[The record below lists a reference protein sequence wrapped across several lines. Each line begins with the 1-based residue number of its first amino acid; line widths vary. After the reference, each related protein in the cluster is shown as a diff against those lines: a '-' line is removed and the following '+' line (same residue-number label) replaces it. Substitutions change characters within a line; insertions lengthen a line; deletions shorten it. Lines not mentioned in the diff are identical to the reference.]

1 MHGKARREMWTGKC
15 RWKADLDVEADRS
28 VLFEVIEY
36 LIAWRC
42 DFNANLTY
50 VDYDP
55 VLVAVAVRET
65 NVRPKSAKKST
76 PREISRRKDI
86 DEDAAE

>member
-55 VLVAVAVRET
+55 ILVALAVRET
-65 NVRPKSAKKST
+65 I
-76 PREISRRKDI
+76 RENQKLMLDQNQLRKVLPGK
-86 DEDAAE
+86 